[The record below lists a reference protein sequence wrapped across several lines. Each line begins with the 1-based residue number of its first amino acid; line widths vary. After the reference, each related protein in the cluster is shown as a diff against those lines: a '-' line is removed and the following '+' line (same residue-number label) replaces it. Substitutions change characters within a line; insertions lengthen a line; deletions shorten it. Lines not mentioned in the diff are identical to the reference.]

1 MGDSRSSKT
10 GTVAA
15 VVAFVAV
22 ALSAEVMVS
31 SITPA
36 SGLTRGGE
44 IVHIHGTNLL
54 GPPLLCPSI
63 TCSTYVK
70 FGDVLGTILDV
81 TTAEIVV
88 VAPPHE
94 AGRVDVQV
102 NVPTNASV
110 TLQSA
115 YSYEE
120 PSPTDQVR
128 LLVPVAISAAGALGT
143 SWQTDLVV
151 HNENTERL
159 TIAGKTIQPLASA
172 VITLTPPAGSA
183 GTFISI
189 PRRLADNV
197 SVNARV
203 HDTTRDGDSWGVEVP
218 AVPETQF
225 RRSIILLSL
234 PTDARYRTLLRVYGY
249 SALDT
254 NATIAFRDD
263 ATGEFLGSR
272 TLLLQSGNAQLPIDA
287 FAGAH
292 PRLRVQVTADSLLIW
307 AFVSITNNVTQQ
319 VTTITPTFT
328 TNAVAVPAALTI
340 GHWGSNLSEGGICI
354 DVTNGGVRTSDG
366 CAFGNFPTP
375 AVGADGHFEADGT
388 LVSGGVAP
396 PPGPPPPAHF
406 SGVVQGTSMTLTARS
421 GARTLGPWTVQFG
434 NPSPCGPICP

>member
-1 MGDSRSSKT
+1 MDDSRSSKA
-10 GTVAA
+10 GAVAA
-15 VVAFVAV
+15 VVTFIAV
-22 ALSAEVMVS
+22 VLSAEVTVS
-31 SITPA
+31 SITPT

-102 NVPTNASV
+102 NVPTNAPV
-110 TLQSA
+110 TLPSA

-151 HNENTERL
+151 HNENTEPL

-183 GTFISI
+183 GTFISL
-189 PRRLADNV
+189 PKRLADNV
-197 SVNARV
+197 SANVRV

-225 RRSIILLSL
+225 RRSIILLSV
-234 PTDARYRTLLRVYGY
+234 PADARYRTLMRVYGY
-249 SALDT
+249 SSLDT
-254 NATIAFRDD
+254 NATVAFRDD
-263 ATGEFLGSR
+263 ATGEFLGSQ
-272 TLLLQSGNAQLPIDA
+272 TLLLQAGYAQIPIDA
-287 FAGAH
+287 FTGVH
-292 PRLRVQVTADSLLIW
+292 PRLRVQVTADALLIW
-307 AFVSITNNVTQQ
+307 AFVSITNNTTQQ

-328 TNAVAVPAALTI
+328 TNAVALPAALTN
-340 GHWGSNLSEGGICI
+340 GHWGANGNCVDVSNA
-354 DVTNGGVRTSDG
+354 GVSVSAGDG
-366 CAFGNFPTP
+366 CAFGGFPKP

-388 LVSGGVAP
+388 LTSGGVAP
-396 PPGPPPPAHF
+396 PPGPPPSAHF

-421 GARTLGPWTVQFG
+421 GARTFGPWTVQFG
-434 NPSPCGPICP
+434 NLSPCGPFCP